1 MERALTILAFAF
13 ALIASGNAKAEEV
26 LLSCWGTVELIQQS
40 KQVNPVDERSS
51 LGVAVDIAKKTVT
64 INGVSWPMAG
74 DASLETIVSMDPDK
88 GSVTLNRITGA
99 ISAHF
104 IEYNGLKKDSMASA
118 NRRRNCSD
126 AAVHI
131 SRSARSVR

>member
-1 MERALTILAFAF
+1 MKGTTAITLALG
-13 ALIASGNAKAEEV
+13 LITASEVQAEEEV

-64 INGVSWPMAG
+64 INGVSWPIAG
-74 DASLETIVSMDPDK
+74 DASRETIVSMDPDK
-88 GSVTLNRITGA
+88 GSITLNRVTGA

-104 IEYNGLKKDSMASA
+104 IEYNGLKKFYGECKPAQKLF
-118 NRRRNCSD
+118 
-126 AAVHI
+126 
-131 SRSARSVR
+131 

>member
-1 MERALTILAFAF
+1 MERALAVSALTL

-40 KQVNPVDERSS
+40 KLVNPVDERSS

-104 IEYNGLKKDSMASA
+104 IEYNGLKRFYGECKP
-118 NRRRNCSD
+118 
-126 AAVHI
+126 
-131 SRSARSVR
+131 ARKLF